1 MSKINPMILELIN
14 ELNIS
19 VNEKN
24 FLIKS
29 LELEYEYNDK
39 GKQHLK
45 KKYIANIEELGVNHD
60 Y

>member
-1 MSKINPMILELIN
+1 MSKINPMILELVN

-19 VNEKN
+19 VNEKE

-45 KKYIANIEELGVNHD
+45 KKYVENIENFGVSHD

>member
-1 MSKINPMILELIN
+1 MSKINPMILDLIN
-14 ELNIS
+14 ELNITD
-19 VNEKN
+19 NEKN

-45 KKYIANIEELGVNHD
+45 KKYLVNIEELGVNHD